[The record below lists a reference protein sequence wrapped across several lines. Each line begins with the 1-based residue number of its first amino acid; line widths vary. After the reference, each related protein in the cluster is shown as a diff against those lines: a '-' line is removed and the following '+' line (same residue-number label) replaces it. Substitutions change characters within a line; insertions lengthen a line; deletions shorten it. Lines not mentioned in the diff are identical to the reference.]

1 MEVIEIKENEFNDK
15 IKEGKVLVDCYA
27 TWCGPCR
34 MLSPII
40 DELATNMEDTHFYK
54 LDVDEAE
61 SICKDYGIMSIP
73 ALLLFKDGKLITKS
87 VGLKQIDELEEM
99 LNDL

>member
-40 DELATNMEDTHFYK
+40 DELATNREDTHFYK

-61 SICKDYGIMSIP
+61 SICKAYGIMSIP

>member
-40 DELATNMEDTHFYK
+40 DELATNREDTHFYK
-54 LDVDEAE
+54 LDVDEAD

>member
-15 IKEGKVLVDCYA
+15 IKDGKVLVDCYA

-40 DELATNMEDTHFYK
+40 DELASNREDTHFIKFNCYVSDGFMCK
-54 LDVDEAE
+54 RRRVFAN
-61 SICKDYGIMSIP
+61 SI
-73 ALLLFKDGKLITKS
+73 
-87 VGLKQIDELEEM
+87 
-99 LNDL
+99 

>member
-1 MEVIEIKENEFNDK
+1 
-15 IKEGKVLVDCYA
+15 
-27 TWCGPCR
+27 
-34 MLSPII
+34 
-40 DELATNMEDTHFYK
+40 
-54 LDVDEAE
+54 
-61 SICKDYGIMSIP
+61 MSIP

>member
-1 MEVIEIKENEFNDK
+1 MVKEMNELEFNEI

-40 DELATNMEDTHFYK
+40 DEIANEKKEYKFYK
-54 LDVDEAE
+54 LDVDEAGNISKE
-61 SICKDYGIMSIP
+61 YGIMSIP
-73 ALLLFKDGKLITKS
+73 TLLMFEDGNLKEKLTGFRTKEELDS
-87 VGLKQIDELEEM
+87 ILK
-99 LNDL
+99 

>member
-1 MEVIEIKENEFNDK
+1 MVKEVNDLEFENA

-40 DELATNMEDTHFYK
+40 DALAEEKEDYKVYK
-54 LDVDEAE
+54 LDVDNNPEV
-61 SICKDYGIMSIP
+61 CKQYGIMSIP
-73 ALLLFKDGKLITKS
+73 TVLIFEDGNLKDKN
-87 VGLKQIDELEEM
+87 VGFISKEELEEK
-99 LNDL
+99 L

>member
-15 IKEGKVLVDCYA
+15 IKEGKVLIDCYA

-40 DELATNMEDTHFYK
+40 DELATNREDTHFYK

>member
-40 DELATNMEDTHFYK
+40 DELATNREDTHFYK

-61 SICKDYGIMSIP
+61 NICKDYGIMSIP